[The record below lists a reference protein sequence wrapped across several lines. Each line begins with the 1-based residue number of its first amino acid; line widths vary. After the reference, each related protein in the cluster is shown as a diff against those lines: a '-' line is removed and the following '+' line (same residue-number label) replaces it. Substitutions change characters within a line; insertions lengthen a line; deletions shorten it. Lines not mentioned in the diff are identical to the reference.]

1 MKEFLQDFISSG
13 GDLRLIRAIIIII
26 VAFILT
32 LIIRRLMTPSKVNK
46 LSGDNK
52 RAKTY
57 IQLINNLVTSLIAI
71 FAVLLILSIYG
82 VDVKAYAA
90 GLGIVGIIVG
100 FALQDFLGD
109 IVKGIELMV
118 DGAFDVDDLIVVNGQ
133 ECLVKNFDLRKTTL
147 FSITT
152 GNDIELYNSKIDSVE
167 HMCDYVD
174 VPVLIGWEVPYSE
187 GCRRIREV
195 IPALER
201 LQGAFFVEYIEPRR
215 TTDAS
220 IEYRIRIH
228 GDMTKKYIILRKA
241 NDIILKHFEENEY
254 TVGCENRYVIK

>member
-1 MKEFLQDFISSG
+1 MQEFINILFNSG
-13 GDLRLIRAIIIII
+13 GDYRFPRAIIVLLIA
-26 VAFILT
+26 VVLT
-32 LIIRRLMTPSKVNK
+32 LIVRRLITPSKVDK
-46 LSGDNK
+46 LSKDNK

-57 IQLINNLVTSLIAI
+57 IHLIMNIITSLIAI
-71 FAVLLILSIYG
+71 FAFLLILSIFG
-82 VDVKAYAA
+82 VNVRGYVA
-90 GLGIVGIIVG
+90 GLGIVGIVVG

-109 IVKGIELMV
+109 IVKGLELMI
-118 DGAFDVDDLIVVNGQ
+118 DSAFDVDDLIVINGQ
-133 ECLVKNFDLRKTTL
+133 ECIVKNFDLRKTNL

-152 GNDIELYNSKIDSVE
+152 GNDIDIYNSEITSIE

-187 GCRRIREV
+187 GCRRVREV
-195 IPALER
+195 IPELER
-201 LQGAFFVEYIEPRR
+201 LQGAYFVEYIEPRR

-228 GDMTKKYIILRKA
+228 GDMSKKYIILRKA

-254 TVGCENRYVIK
+254 AVGCENRYVIK